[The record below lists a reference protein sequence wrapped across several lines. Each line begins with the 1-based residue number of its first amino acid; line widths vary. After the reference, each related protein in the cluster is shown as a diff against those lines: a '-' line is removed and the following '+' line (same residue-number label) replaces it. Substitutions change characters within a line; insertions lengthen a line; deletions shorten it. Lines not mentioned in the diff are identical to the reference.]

1 MERGETQNVE
11 YKQAWR
17 DEYLKWICGFANAKG
32 GYIYIGIDD
41 NGNIT
46 GVDNYKKLM
55 EDIPNKSVN
64 HLGLVVDVN
73 LHADEGKNYLE
84 IIVPISNVPIAYHG
98 VYHYRSGSTK
108 QELKGI
114 ALQNLLLNK
123 MGKKWEDMAVEGIT
137 FSDLNDES
145 IQTFIIKAIEKDRIP
160 PNTLNIGKETLF
172 KNLGLLTE
180 HGQLTNA
187 AVLLFGKN
195 LIKVSVTASFK
206 IGRFGKSSH
215 DLLFQDIVETN
226 IFEMAD
232 KVIEIL
238 KTKYLVR
245 PISYKGLERMEPLE
259 YPETALRE
267 AILNAIIHKDYSST
281 YTFLRVYND
290 RLHLWNPGTLPEE
303 LTIDKLKQEHSSY
316 PRNRNIANAFFK
328 AGYIESWGRGI
339 NKIIDACKEAGLPE
353 PIIEEDQGGVSVTFL
368 KDIYTE
374 EILKTYNL
382 ESRHI
387 KALLFIKENGRINN
401 KQYQELFEIS
411 KRMVSYDLQMLVDR
425 NSITKIGST
434 GKGTYY
440 VLQRGNKGAKSPLKG
455 Q

>member
-1 MERGETQNVE
+1 MERGETQNIE
-11 YKQAWR
+11 YKQSWR

-32 GYIYIGIDD
+32 GHIYIGIDD

-46 GVDNYKKLM
+46 GIDNYKKLM

-73 LHADEGKNYLE
+73 LHAAEGKNYLE
-84 IIVPISNVPIAYHG
+84 IIVPISSVPIAYHG

-137 FSDLNDES
+137 FSDLNGNS
-145 IQTFIIKAIEKDRIP
+145 IQAFIIKAIEKDRIP
-160 PNTLNIGKETLF
+160 PNTLNLGKQTLF

-180 HGQLTNA
+180 QGQLTNA

-195 LIKVSVTASFK
+195 LIMVSVTASFK

-281 YTFLRVYND
+281 YTFLRVYDD

-353 PIIEEDQGGVSVTFL
+353 PIITEDQGGVSVIFL

-374 EILKTYNL
+374 DYLKKQNL
-382 ESRHI
+382 PTRQI
-387 KALLFIKENGRINN
+387 NALLYIKKHGSINN
-401 KQYQELFEIS
+401 AQYQQLENIS
-411 KRMVSYDLQMLVDR
+411 KSTATRDLQELMDKEFIER
-425 NSITKIGST
+425 KGTT
-434 GKGTYY
+434 GKGTSYIF
-440 VLQRGNKGAKSPLKG
+440 RSKAAKGS
-455 Q
+455 